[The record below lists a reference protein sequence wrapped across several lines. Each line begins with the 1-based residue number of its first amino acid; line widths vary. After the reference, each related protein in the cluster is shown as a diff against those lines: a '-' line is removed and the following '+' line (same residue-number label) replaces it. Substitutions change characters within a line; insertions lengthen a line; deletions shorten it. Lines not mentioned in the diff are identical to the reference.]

1 MAAVQP
7 QVPTPERQ
15 KRSAGASFMESM
27 EEEMRRVAEHLER
40 RNRRVAYR
48 SSHKA
53 MNGFSMD
60 GRRGYS
66 FSESLGHEAGARRT
80 PIRRPR
86 INKSPRQFST
96 NTLPNLPLPEIEP
109 DTSQRPPTPLSAP
122 PDGREPP
129 LELPEDGEEEAT
141 DDARTEEREE
151 SPNLVSAAIAEPV
164 PEVVTRAVTLQS
176 PTVAMA
182 EPPVDRLP
190 AEEGPH
196 VQQSSDTVTSP
207 PPAGT
212 TPQIPRTPTPEK
224 DTEPKDTA
232 PETNSIAEQSRG
244 DDPKDT
250 AAESFQLSTKDTA
263 AESFQLSTKDTAA
276 ESLQLSTKDTAAESF
291 QLSTKDTSAES
302 LQLSTKDT
310 SAESFQLSTPEV
322 KSVPVKPST
331 KHNRSPIP
339 DVAVKPQRDD
349 HRHSAIAKHELRSA
363 PESKIHITVS
373 SSVDKSHRHS
383 ELSSLVM
390 ELQAQ
395 LREKEEDMKVLQRR
409 HDREAKEKDEH
420 IKKMSKENH
429 RLEREKWELL
439 KRARDAAERSLH
451 LRTQLDLKE
460 GSFRAAQ
467 VELERSRD
475 ELVSVKSANT
485 SLRSLLSDLRA
496 PRSSVDMAVQVD
508 LGGGTLRRNRSI
520 ELALT
525 QGLSEDIDSGVE
537 RSGEF
542 RMSSSTIGETW
553 SERWDREVG
562 RCLSLSPVSVGA
574 VPWGRWILKTQD

>member
-1 MAAVQP
+1 MAAVQQ

-15 KRSAGASFMESM
+15 KRSATFMESM

-48 SSHKA
+48 SERRERNS
-53 MNGFSMD
+53 FSMD
-60 GRRGYS
+60 GKRGYS
-66 FSESLGHEAGARRT
+66 FSESIGYEAGARRT
-80 PIRRPR
+80 PVRRAR

-96 NTLPNLPLPEIEP
+96 NTLPNLPLPELDP
-109 DTSQRPPTPLSAP
+109 DLETSQRPPTPLSAP
-122 PDGREPP
+122 PDGREATP
-129 LELPEDGEEEAT
+129 ELPEAREGEAT
-141 DDARTEEREE
+141 DAVQTVENAEKEA
-151 SPNLVSAAIAEPV
+151 SLNLISVAVAEPV
-164 PEVVTRAVTLQS
+164 AEVVTPTVTLQS

-190 AEEGPH
+190 AEDAPH
-196 VQQSSDTVTSP
+196 DQQNSETVTSP

-212 TPQIPRTPTPEK
+212 TPQSPRPPSPEK
-224 DTEPKDTA
+224 DSVSEPKVEQSSVPQSSGT
-232 PETNSIAEQSRG
+232 AEQSRG

-250 AAESFQLSTKDTA
+250 AAESL
-263 AESFQLSTKDTAA
+263 
-276 ESLQLSTKDTAAESF
+276 
-291 QLSTKDTSAES
+291 
-302 LQLSTKDT
+302 
-310 SAESFQLSTPEV
+310 QLSTPEV

-331 KHNRSPIP
+331 KHSRSPMP
-339 DVAVKPQRDD
+339 EVAMKPQRDD
-349 HRHSAIAKHELRSA
+349 HRHSAIAKHELRS
-363 PESKIHITVS
+363 PPDSKIHITVS
-373 SSVDKSHRHS
+373 SSVNKRHRQD
-383 ELSSLVM
+383 ELSPLVM
-390 ELQAQ
+390 ELQAE
-395 LREKEEDMKVLQRR
+395 LREKEEEVKVLQRR
-409 HDREAKEKDEH
+409 HDREAKEKDEQM
-420 IKKMSKENH
+420 KKMSKENH

-467 VELERSRD
+467 IELERSRD

-485 SLRSLLSDLRA
+485 SLRALLSDLRA

-508 LGGGTLRRNRSI
+508 LGGTLRRNRSI

-562 RCLSLSPVSVGA
+562 RV
-574 VPWGRWILKTQD
+574 